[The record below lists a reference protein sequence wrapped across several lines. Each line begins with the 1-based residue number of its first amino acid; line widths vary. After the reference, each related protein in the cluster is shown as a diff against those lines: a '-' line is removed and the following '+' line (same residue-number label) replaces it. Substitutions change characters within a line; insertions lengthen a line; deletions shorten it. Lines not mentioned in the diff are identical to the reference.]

1 MKNQYIGDIGDYGK
15 YGLLRFL
22 RDQGIIIGVNWYLT
36 PKDGKT
42 DGCHREYLQN
52 EKMRVYDPELFDA
65 LKEMTKP
72 PVEQFAI
79 EMVEQSGLL
88 EGVSFYHRMMDFDNL
103 PWRERSADRE
113 KWHREAVET
122 LNHTELFFADPDN
135 GMLDIKRQKKGAQKY
150 ILPDEIADCYNR
162 GQQVVYYQH
171 RSRKP
176 EKEWEKDKKQILKF
190 LPEAKLL
197 AVSFNRWSC
206 RTYIFVLH
214 EECFDLYSMLIDR
227 FLASD
232 WGSIQVDGK
241 PAFKK
246 ESI

>member
-1 MKNQYIGDIGDYGK
+1 MLPNSVKRISQI
-15 YGLLRFL
+15 
-22 RDQGIIIGVNWYLT
+22 
-36 PKDGKT
+36 
-42 DGCHREYLQN
+42 
-52 EKMRVYDPELFDA
+52 
-65 LKEMTKP
+65 KE
-72 PVEQFAI
+72 QLS
-79 EMVEQSGLL
+79 Q
-88 EGVSFYHRMMDFDNL
+88 
-103 PWRERSADRE
+103 
-113 KWHREAVET
+113 
-122 LNHTELFFADPDN
+122 
-135 GMLDIKRQKKGAQKY
+135 
-150 ILPDEIADCYNR
+150 R
-162 GQQVVYYQH
+162 GY
-171 RSRKP
+171 
-176 EKEWEKDKKQILKF
+176 EEKDKKQILKF